1 MALPTGTKAPDCK
14 HFNTEKKEV
23 SLSDYLG
30 KSNVVIHFFP
40 LAFTGTCTAQLC
52 YMRDN
57 LDYYSH
63 HNATVLGISIDTLFT
78 LEEFKKQQNYN
89 FDLLSDFNK
98 ETSKAYDMLMENFAF
113 GMKGVAKRG
122 AFVIDKEGTIVH
134 SEETANPGVQVNFDA
149 IKEAVEKLK

>member
-1 MALPTGTKAPDCK
+1 MALPIGTKAPDFK
-14 HFNTEKKEV
+14 LFNTEKKEV
-23 SLSDYLG
+23 ALSDFAG
-30 KSNVVIHFFP
+30 KSNVVLHFFP

-57 LDYYSH
+57 LEFYTH
-63 HNATVLGISIDTLFT
+63 ENCVVLGISIDTLFT